1 MDVIQIKG
9 GNFLEGEINISGSK
23 NASLPMIIASLLTKD
38 KVKIKNI
45 PNLSDVFTLLKLI
58 KSLGSEFELV
68 NEDKSSYKLIIQT
81 KKIKSNIA
89 PYDLVRKMRASFW
102 VLAPLILRYGEAK
115 VSLPG
120 GCAIGIRPINFY
132 LSILKKMGAV
142 IKIKDGYVQASI
154 KDNLK
159 PIYHKLDFPSV
170 GVTHFFLMISSL
182 IEGESIVRNAAKEP
196 EIISL
201 AEMLNKMGAKITG
214 YGTDTIVINGC
225 SKLKGTNT
233 KIPPDRIEAGTFT
246 LAVATTGGKL
256 KLNSINIK
264 EIETL
269 KNVLKN
275 IDVKIKSS
283 ENSIE
288 VIKKNRVIHPTDI
301 ETKPYPGFP
310 TDLQAQFMALM
321 AYSKGKSRIKE
332 TIFENRFMHVQEL
345 VRLGAKIKLSGDTA
359 IVNGVKKLYGAP
371 LMATDLRASASLII
385 GALRAEGTSTIRR
398 VYHLDRGFD
407 KIEQKLG
414 SCGAIIERKRDKNE

>member
-1 MDVIQIKG
+1 MDLIQIKG

-23 NASLPMIIASLLTKD
+23 NASLPMIIASLLTRD
-38 KVKIKNI
+38 KVKIRNI
-45 PNLSDVFTLLKLI
+45 PNLSDVSTLLKLI
-58 KSLGSEFELV
+58 KSLGSEFELK
-68 NEDKSSYKLIIQT
+68 NEDNSSYKLIVQT
-81 KKIKSNIA
+81 KEIKNNIA
-89 PYDLVRKMRASFW
+89 SYDLVRKMRASFW

-120 GCAIGIRPINFY
+120 GCAIGIRPVNFY
-132 LSILKKMGAV
+132 LSILEKMGAS

-154 KDNLK
+154 KSNLQ
-159 PIYHKLDFPSV
+159 PINHKLDFPSV

-182 IEGESIVRNAAKEP
+182 IEGESIIRNAAMEP

-201 AEMLNKMGAKITG
+201 ASMLNKMGAKITG
-214 YGTDTIVINGC
+214 HGTDKIVINGC
-225 SKLKGTNT
+225 SKLKGADT
-233 KIPPDRIEAGTFT
+233 KIPPDRIEAGTFA

-256 KLNSINIK
+256 KLKSINIK
-264 EIETL
+264 EIGIL
-269 KNVLKN
+269 KDVLKKT
-275 IDVKIKSS
+275 DVEIKSS
-283 ENSIE
+283 ENFIE
-288 VIKKNRVIHPTDI
+288 IIKKNRLIHPTDI

-321 AYSKGKSRIKE
+321 TYSNGKSKIKE

-345 VRLGAKIKLSGDTA
+345 VRLGAKIKLNGDTA

-407 KIEQKLG
+407 KIEQKLS
-414 SCGAIIERKRDKNE
+414 SCGAIIERKRDNNE

>member
-1 MDVIQIKG
+1 MDLIKIKG

-23 NASLPMIIASLLTKD
+23 NASLPIIIASLLTRD
-38 KVKIKNI
+38 KVQIKNI

-58 KSLGSEFELV
+58 KTLGSEYQLK
-68 NEDKSSYKLIIQT
+68 NENNSSYKLNIQT
-81 KKIKSNIA
+81 KKIKNNIA
-89 PYDLVRKMRASFW
+89 SYDLVRKMRASFW

-132 LSILKKMGAV
+132 LSILKKMGAT

-154 KDNLK
+154 KNNLK
-159 PIYHKLDFPSV
+159 PINYKLNFPSV
-170 GVTHFFLMISSL
+170 GVTHFFLMISSS
-182 IEGESIVRNAAKEP
+182 IEGESIIRNAAMEP

-201 AEMLNKMGAKITG
+201 AKMLNKMGAKITG
-214 YGTDTIVINGC
+214 YGTSKIIVNGC
-225 SKLKGTNT
+225 ARLKGANIT
-233 KIPPDRIEAGTFT
+233 IPSDRIEAGTFA
-246 LAVATTGGKL
+246 LAVAATGGKL
-256 KLNSINIK
+256 KLKSINIK
-264 EIETL
+264 EIDTL
-269 KNVLKN
+269 KKVLQN
-275 IDVKIKSS
+275 TDVEIKSS
-283 ENSIE
+283 EKFVEI
-288 VIKKNRVIHPTDI
+288 IKKNRVIHPTDI

-321 AYSKGKSRIKE
+321 AYSNGKSKIKE

-345 VRLGAKIKLSGDTA
+345 VRLGAQIKLNSDTA
-359 IVNGVKKLYGAP
+359 IVNGVRKLYGAP

-407 KIEQKLG
+407 KIEQKLS
-414 SCGAIIERKRDKNE
+414 SCGAIIERKRDNNE

>member
-1 MDVIQIKG
+1 MDLIQIKG

-23 NASLPMIIASLLTKD
+23 NASLPIIIASLLTRD
-38 KVKIKNI
+38 KVQIKNI

-58 KSLGSEFELV
+58 KTLGSEYQLK
-68 NEDKSSYKLIIQT
+68 NENNSSYKLNIQT
-81 KKIKSNIA
+81 KKIKNNIA
-89 PYDLVRKMRASFW
+89 SYDLVRKMRASFW

-132 LSILKKMGAV
+132 LSILKKMGAT

-154 KDNLK
+154 KNNLK
-159 PIYHKLDFPSV
+159 PINYKLNFPSV
-170 GVTHFFLMISSL
+170 GVTHFFLMISSS
-182 IEGESIVRNAAKEP
+182 IEGESIIRNAAMEP

-201 AEMLNKMGAKITG
+201 AKMLNKMGAKITG
-214 YGTDTIVINGC
+214 YGTSKIIVNGC
-225 SKLKGTNT
+225 ARLKGANIT
-233 KIPPDRIEAGTFT
+233 IPSDRIEAGTFA
-246 LAVATTGGKL
+246 LAVAATGGKL
-256 KLNSINIK
+256 KLKSINIK
-264 EIETL
+264 EIDTL
-269 KNVLKN
+269 KKVLQN
-275 IDVKIKSS
+275 TDVEIKSS
-283 ENSIE
+283 EKFVEI
-288 VIKKNRVIHPTDI
+288 IKKNRVIHPTDI

-321 AYSKGKSRIKE
+321 AYSNGKSKIKE

-345 VRLGAKIKLSGDTA
+345 VRLGAQIKLNSDTA
-359 IVNGVKKLYGAP
+359 IVNGARKLYGAP

-407 KIEQKLG
+407 KIEQKLS
-414 SCGAIIERKRDKNE
+414 SCGAIIERKRDNNE

>member
-1 MDVIQIKG
+1 MDLIQIKG

-23 NASLPMIIASLLTKD
+23 NASLPIIIASLLTRD
-38 KVKIKNI
+38 KVQIKNI

-58 KSLGSEFELV
+58 KTLGSEYQLK
-68 NEDKSSYKLIIQT
+68 NENNSSYKLIIQT
-81 KKIKSNIA
+81 KKIKNNLA
-89 PYDLVRKMRASFW
+89 PYNLVRKMRASFW

-132 LSILKKMGAV
+132 LSILEKMGAT
-142 IKIKDGYVQASI
+142 IKIKDGYVQASV
-154 KDNLK
+154 KNNLK
-159 PIYHKLDFPSV
+159 PINYKLNFPSV

-182 IEGESIVRNAAKEP
+182 IEGESIIRNAAMEP

-201 AEMLNKMGAKITG
+201 AETLNKMGAKITG
-214 YGTDTIVINGC
+214 HGTSKIIINGC
-225 SKLKGTNT
+225 ARLKGADIT
-233 KIPPDRIEAGTFT
+233 IPSDRIEAGTFA
-246 LAVATTGGKL
+246 LAVAATGGKL
-256 KLNSINIK
+256 KLKSINIK
-264 EIETL
+264 EIDTL
-269 KNVLKN
+269 KKVLQN
-275 IDVKIKSS
+275 TDVEIKSS
-283 ENSIE
+283 EKFVEI
-288 VIKKNRVIHPTDI
+288 IKKNRVIHPTDI

-321 AYSKGKSRIKE
+321 AYSNGKSKIKE

-345 VRLGAKIKLSGDTA
+345 VRLGAQIKLNSDTA
-359 IVNGVKKLYGAP
+359 IVNGARKLYGAP

-407 KIEQKLG
+407 KIEQKLS
-414 SCGAIIERKRDKNE
+414 SCGAIIERKRDNNE

>member
-1 MDVIQIKG
+1 MDLIQIKG

-23 NASLPMIIASLLTKD
+23 NAALPIIIASLLTRD

-45 PNLSDVFTLLKLI
+45 PNLSDIFTLIKLI
-58 KSLGSEFELV
+58 KTLGSEYELK
-68 NEDKSSYKLIIQT
+68 NENNSSYNLIVQT
-81 KKIKSNIA
+81 KKIKNNIA
-89 PYDLVRKMRASFW
+89 SYDLVRKMRASFW

-132 LSILKKMGAV
+132 LSILEKMGAI

-154 KDNLK
+154 KNNLK
-159 PIYHKLDFPSV
+159 PINYKLDFPSV

-182 IEGESIVRNAAKEP
+182 IEGESIIRNAAMEP

-201 AEMLNKMGAKITG
+201 AKMLNKMGAKIKG
-214 YGTDTIVINGC
+214 YGTSKIVIKGC
-225 SKLKGTNT
+225 SKLKGTDIT
-233 KIPPDRIEAGTFT
+233 IPSDRIEAGTFA
-246 LAVATTGGKL
+246 LAVTATGGKL
-256 KLNSINIK
+256 KLKSINIK

-269 KNVLKN
+269 KNVLQN
-275 IDVKIKSS
+275 TDVEIKSL

-288 VIKKNRVIHPTDI
+288 IIKKNKIIHPTDI

-321 AYSKGKSRIKE
+321 AYSNGKSKIKE

-345 VRLGAKIKLSGDTA
+345 VRLGAKIKLNSDTA

-407 KIEQKLG
+407 KIEQKLS
-414 SCGAIIERKRDKNE
+414 SCGAIIERKRDNNE

>member
-225 SKLKGTNT
+225 SKLKGTNI

-275 IDVKIKSS
+275 IDVKIKSLK
-283 ENSIE
+283 NSIE
-288 VIKKNRVIHPTDI
+288 VIKKNRLIHSTDI

-345 VRLGAKIKLSGDTA
+345 VRLGAKIELSGDTA
-359 IVNGVKKLYGAP
+359 IVDGVKKLYGAP

>member
-1 MDVIQIKG
+1 MDLIQIKG

-23 NASLPMIIASLLTKD
+23 NAALPIIIASLLTRD

-45 PNLSDVFTLLKLI
+45 PNLSDIFTLIKLI
-58 KSLGSEFELV
+58 KTLGSEYELK
-68 NEDKSSYKLIIQT
+68 NENNSSYNLIVQT
-81 KKIKSNIA
+81 KKIKNNIA
-89 PYDLVRKMRASFW
+89 SYDLVRKMRASFW

-132 LSILKKMGAV
+132 LSILEKMGAI

-154 KDNLK
+154 KNNLK
-159 PIYHKLDFPSV
+159 PINYKLDFPSV

-182 IEGESIVRNAAKEP
+182 VEGESIIRNAAMEP

-201 AEMLNKMGAKITG
+201 AEMLNKMGAKIKG
-214 YGTDTIVINGC
+214 YGTSKIVIKGC
-225 SKLKGTNT
+225 SKLTGTDIT
-233 KIPPDRIEAGTFT
+233 IPSDRIEAGTFA
-246 LAVATTGGKL
+246 LAVTATGGKL
-256 KLNSINIK
+256 KLKSINIK

-269 KNVLKN
+269 KNVLQN
-275 IDVKIKSS
+275 TDVEIKSLG
-283 ENSIE
+283 NSIE
-288 VIKKNRVIHPTDI
+288 IIKKNKIIHPTDI

-321 AYSKGKSRIKE
+321 AYSNGKSKIKE

-345 VRLGAKIKLSGDTA
+345 VRLGAKIKLNSDTA

-407 KIEQKLG
+407 KIEQKLS
-414 SCGAIIERKRDKNE
+414 SCGAIIERKRDNNE

>member
-225 SKLKGTNT
+225 SKLKGTNI

-275 IDVKIKSS
+275 IDVKIKSLK
-283 ENSIE
+283 NSIE
-288 VIKKNRVIHPTDI
+288 VIKKNRVIHSTDI

>member
-225 SKLKGTNT
+225 SKLKGTNI

-275 IDVKIKSS
+275 IDVKIKSLK
-283 ENSIE
+283 NSIE
-288 VIKKNRVIHPTDI
+288 VIKKNRLIHSTDI